1 MEKWITDWEY
11 PAVSYI
17 FRYIYTCRDMI
28 HNLKSAFHNPLQM
41 VAMGMWSTAQNHSE
55 LKITSTYLKAED
67 KLTRLSGPRMKE
79 LVQNSNSTGAKCKIH
94 THFFLSLRTSTSV
107 VTLSFK
113 RMFKNTTR
121 VSPWDTQT
129 RYQLNPFATSNLNY
143 IQAYSNSKLF
153 P

>member
-94 THFFLSLRTSTSV
+94 THFF
-107 VTLSFK
+107 FY
-113 RMFKNTTR
+113 
-121 VSPWDTQT
+121 PWEH
-129 RYQLNPFATSNLNY
+129 LPL
-143 IQAYSNSKLF
+143 L
-153 P
+153 